1 MNTAVRSAL
10 NLVIQQINAVAI
22 RFLSYFQ
29 IWTPTLS
36 LKERQR
42 LLKKAAKRMKEQ
54 PRVQRVVM
62 PSKPITDP
70 SFGYVNSA
78 LTDVSATWKKHSTGV
93 NNAGLFNN
101 PNADRKNDKESG
113 GEVPTQKIRRVQ

>member
-1 MNTAVRSAL
+1 MSITVRSAL
-10 NLVIQQINAVAI
+10 NLATQQINVAMT

-29 IWTPTLS
+29 IWTPILS
-36 LKERQR
+36 LSERTKLRQ
-42 LLKKAAKRMKEQ
+42 KAAKRLREK
-54 PRVQRVVM
+54 PKTQRVVM
-62 PSKPITDP
+62 PSKLITDP

-78 LTDVSATWKKHSTGV
+78 LTNVQDTWKKHSTGV
-93 NNAGLFNN
+93 KNAGLFNN

>member
-1 MNTAVRSAL
+1 MSITVRSVL
-10 NLVIQQINAVAI
+10 NLAIQQINVAMT

-42 LLKKAAKRMKEQ
+42 LLRKAARRIKEQ
-54 PRVQRVVM
+54 PKTQRVVM
-62 PSKPITDP
+62 PSKLITDP
-70 SFGYVNSA
+70 TFGYVNSA
-78 LTDVSATWKKHSTGV
+78 LTNVQDTWKKHSTGV

-101 PNADRKNDKESG
+101 PNEDRKNDKEARGQLSA
-113 GEVPTQKIRRVQ
+113 QKIRRVQ

>member
-1 MNTAVRSAL
+1 MSITVRSAL
-10 NLVIQQINAVAI
+10 NLATQQINVAMT

-36 LKERQR
+36 LSERTKLRQ
-42 LLKKAAKRMKEQ
+42 KAAKRLKEK
-54 PRVQRVVM
+54 PKTQRVVM
-62 PSKPITDP
+62 PSKLITDP
-70 SFGYVNSA
+70 SFGYVNAA
-78 LTDVSATWKKHSTGV
+78 LTNVQDTWKKHSTGV

>member
-1 MNTAVRSAL
+1 MTNIVRSAL
-10 NLVIQQINAVAI
+10 NLVIQHSSVAMI

-36 LKERQR
+36 LKQRQR
-42 LLKKAAKRMKEQ
+42 LLRKAARRMKEQ
-54 PRVQRVVM
+54 PKVQRVVM

-78 LTDVSATWKKHSTGV
+78 LTDVSVTWKKHLTGV

-113 GEVPTQKIRRVQ
+113 AEVPPQKIRRVQ

>member
-1 MNTAVRSAL
+1 MSNIVHSAL
-10 NLVIQQINAVAI
+10 NLVTHHTNAVMI

-42 LLKKAAKRMKEQ
+42 LLRKAARRMKEQ
-54 PRVQRVVM
+54 PKVQRVVM

-70 SFGYVNSA
+70 TFGYVNSA
-78 LTDVSATWKKHSTGV
+78 LTDVSETWKKHSTGV

-101 PNADRKNDKESG
+101 PNANGKNHKESG
-113 GEVPTQKIRRVQ
+113 AEMSPQKIRRVQ

>member
-1 MNTAVRSAL
+1 MTSIVRSAL
-10 NLVIQQINAVAI
+10 NLVIQHSSVAMI

-36 LKERQR
+36 LKQRQR
-42 LLKKAAKRMKEQ
+42 LLRKAARRMKEQ
-54 PRVQRVVM
+54 PKVQRVVM

-78 LTDVSATWKKHSTGV
+78 LTDVSVTWKKHLTGV

-113 GEVPTQKIRRVQ
+113 AEVPPQKIRRVQ

>member
-1 MNTAVRSAL
+1 MTTIVRSAL
-10 NLVIQQINAVAI
+10 NLAIQQISVAMT

-29 IWTPTLS
+29 IWTPILS
-36 LKERQR
+36 LKERTR
-42 LLKKAAKRMKEQ
+42 LRQKAAKRTKEQ
-54 PRVQRVVM
+54 PKTQRVVM
-62 PSKPITDP
+62 PSKLITDP
-70 SFGYVNSA
+70 TFGYVNSA
-78 LTDVSATWKKHSTGV
+78 QTNVSETWKKHSTGV

>member
-1 MNTAVRSAL
+1 MSITVRSAL
-10 NLVIQQINAVAI
+10 NLATQQINVAMT

-36 LKERQR
+36 LSERTKLRQ
-42 LLKKAAKRMKEQ
+42 KAAKRMKEK
-54 PRVQRVVM
+54 PKTQRVVM
-62 PSKPITDP
+62 PSKLITDP
-70 SFGYVNSA
+70 TFGYVNSA

-93 NNAGLFNN
+93 KNAGLFNN

>member
-1 MNTAVRSAL
+1 MSNIVHSAL
-10 NLVIQQINAVAI
+10 NLVTHHTNAVMI

-36 LKERQR
+36 LKQRQR
-42 LLKKAAKRMKEQ
+42 LLRKAARRMKEQ
-54 PRVQRVVM
+54 PKVQRVVM

-78 LTDVSATWKKHSTGV
+78 LTDVSVTWKKHLTGV

-113 GEVPTQKIRRVQ
+113 AEVPTQKIRRVQ

>member
-1 MNTAVRSAL
+1 MSNIVHSAL
-10 NLVIQQINAVAI
+10 NLVTHHTNAVMI

-42 LLKKAAKRMKEQ
+42 LLRKAARRMKEQ
-54 PRVQRVVM
+54 PKVQRVVM

-70 SFGYVNSA
+70 TFGYVNSA
-78 LTDVSATWKKHSTGV
+78 LTDVSATWKKHLTGV
-93 NNAGLFNN
+93 KNAGLFNN
-101 PNADRKNDKESG
+101 PNADGKNDKESRA
-113 GEVPTQKIRRVQ
+113 EMPPQKIRRVQ

>member
-1 MNTAVRSAL
+1 MSITVRSAL
-10 NLVIQQINAVAI
+10 NLVTQQINVAMT

-36 LKERQR
+36 LKERTKLRQ
-42 LLKKAAKRMKEQ
+42 KAAKRLKEQ
-54 PRVQRVVM
+54 PKTQRVVM
-62 PSKPITDP
+62 PSKLITDP

-93 NNAGLFNN
+93 KNAGLFNN
-101 PNADRKNDKESG
+101 PNADRKNNKESG

>member
-1 MNTAVRSAL
+1 MSITVRSAL
-10 NLVIQQINAVAI
+10 NLATQQINVAMT

-29 IWTPTLS
+29 IWTPILS
-36 LKERQR
+36 LSERTKLRQ
-42 LLKKAAKRMKEQ
+42 KAAKRLKEK
-54 PRVQRVVM
+54 PKTQRVVM
-62 PSKPITDP
+62 PSKLITDP
-70 SFGYVNSA
+70 SFGYVNAA
-78 LTDVSATWKKHSTGV
+78 LTNVQDTWKKHSTGV

>member
-1 MNTAVRSAL
+1 MSITVRSAL
-10 NLVIQQINAVAI
+10 NLATQQINVAMT

-36 LKERQR
+36 LNERTKLRQ
-42 LLKKAAKRMKEQ
+42 KAAKRLREK
-54 PRVQRVVM
+54 PKTQRVVM
-62 PSKPITDP
+62 PSKLITDP

-78 LTDVSATWKKHSTGV
+78 LTNVQDTWKKHSTGV
-93 NNAGLFNN
+93 KNAGLFNN

>member
-1 MNTAVRSAL
+1 MSITVRSAL
-10 NLVIQQINAVAI
+10 NLATQQINVAMT

-36 LKERQR
+36 LSERTKLRQ
-42 LLKKAAKRMKEQ
+42 KAAKRLKEK
-54 PRVQRVVM
+54 PKTQRVVM
-62 PSKPITDP
+62 PSKLITDP

-93 NNAGLFNN
+93 KNAGLFNN
-101 PNADRKNDKESG
+101 PNADRENDKESG
-113 GEVPTQKIRRVQ
+113 GEVPTQKIRRIQ

>member
-1 MNTAVRSAL
+1 MSNIVHSAL
-10 NLVIQQINAVAI
+10 NLVTHHTNAVMI

-42 LLKKAAKRMKEQ
+42 LLRKAAKRMKEQ
-54 PRVQRVVM
+54 PKTQRVVM

-70 SFGYVNSA
+70 TFGYVNSA
-78 LTDVSATWKKHSTGV
+78 LTDVSETWKKHSTGV

-101 PNADRKNDKESG
+101 PNANGKNHKESG
-113 GEVPTQKIRRVQ
+113 AEMSPQKIRRVQ

>member
-1 MNTAVRSAL
+1 MTSIVRSAL
-10 NLVIQQINAVAI
+10 NLAIQHLNVAMI

-36 LKERQR
+36 LKQRQR
-42 LLKKAAKRMKEQ
+42 LLRKAAKRMKEQ
-54 PRVQRVVM
+54 PKVQRVVM

-70 SFGYVNSA
+70 TFGYVNSA
-78 LTDVSATWKKHSTGV
+78 LTDVSATWKKHLTGV

-113 GEVPTQKIRRVQ
+113 AEVPTQKIRRVQ

>member
-1 MNTAVRSAL
+1 MSITVRSAL
-10 NLVIQQINAVAI
+10 NLATQQINVAMT

-36 LKERQR
+36 LSERTKLRQ
-42 LLKKAAKRMKEQ
+42 KAAKRLKEK
-54 PRVQRVVM
+54 PKTQRVVM
-62 PSKPITDP
+62 PSKLITDP

-93 NNAGLFNN
+93 KNAGLFNN
-101 PNADRKNDKESG
+101 PNADRKNNKESG

>member
-1 MNTAVRSAL
+1 MNTTVRSAL
-10 NLVIQQINAVAI
+10 NLVIQQINAVMM

-54 PRVQRVVM
+54 PKVQRVVM
-62 PSKPITDP
+62 PSKLITDP

>member
-1 MNTAVRSAL
+1 MSITVRSAL
-10 NLVIQQINAVAI
+10 NLATQQINVAMT

-36 LKERQR
+36 LSERTKLRQ
-42 LLKKAAKRMKEQ
+42 KAAKRLREK
-54 PRVQRVVM
+54 PKTQRVVM
-62 PSKPITDP
+62 PSKLITDP
-70 SFGYVNSA
+70 SFGYVNAA
-78 LTDVSATWKKHSTGV
+78 LTNVQDTWKKHSTGV

>member
-1 MNTAVRSAL
+1 MSITVRSAL
-10 NLVIQQINAVAI
+10 NLATQQINVAMT

-36 LKERQR
+36 LSERTKLRQ
-42 LLKKAAKRMKEQ
+42 KAAKRLREK
-54 PRVQRVVM
+54 PKTQRVVM
-62 PSKPITDP
+62 PSKLITDP

-78 LTDVSATWKKHSTGV
+78 LTNVQDTWKKHSTGV
-93 NNAGLFNN
+93 KNAGLFNN